1 MRVTVP
7 VPVAS
12 SVKGLVALQQKIM
25 PLLFVAPVP
34 VPVIEMLPFAV
45 FNKLVAVPV
54 LLHIPK

>member
-1 MRVTVP
+1 MEP

-12 SVKGLVALQQKIM
+12 SVKALVALQQKIM